1 MGEFQSF
8 KIFYRL
14 NYSGFYFVYNH
25 CDVATVLQLHFSQL
39 LLSKAYF
46 KVRFEVQKIWQPFFS
61 CQSLLLGTSV
71 PNDACMYI
79 QTYGYSIIK

>member
-14 NYSGFYFVYNH
+14 NYSGFYFVYYH
-25 CDVATVLQLHFSQL
+25 GSVATVLELHFSQL

-46 KVRFEVQKIWQPFFS
+46 KVRFEVQKVWQHFFHVN
-61 CQSLLLGTSV
+61 LYYYSV
-71 PNDACMYI
+71 PNDVCVCI
-79 QTYGYSIIK
+79 QTYGYIKVL